1 MDSARDAPRGA
12 HRHVRI
18 VTVHVHAQV
27 DSDVGHFGPDGA
39 QADDA
44 QLLALHLASG
54 ERLLRLLGRLR
65 DVLVVGV
72 VPAPGDAAGDV
83 AAAQHEAAHH
93 DLLHGVRVRAGGV
106 EHHDALFGAT
116 VERDVVHAGARAG
129 NGLEAFGERGV
140 VQGGTADE
148 HAFRLGEVVDELV
161 VVGEQVGAVRRD
173 VVEAVDVAHE
183 VSFEDGGR
191 LR

>member
-1 MDSARDAPRGA
+1 MAMFATSAPMAP
-12 HRHVRI
+12 
-18 VTVHVHAQV
+18 
-27 DSDVGHFGPDGA
+27 
-39 QADDA
+39 QAYDT
-44 QLLALHLASG
+44 QLLSLHLASG
-54 ERLLRLLGRLR
+54 ERLLRLLGGFR
-65 DVLVVGV
+65 DVLVGGV
-72 VPAPGDAAGDV
+72 VAAPGDAAGDV

-116 VERDVVHAGARAG
+116 VERDVVTPAPARAMAWR
-129 NGLEAFGERGV
+129 LSGERGV

-183 VSFEDGGR
+183 VSFEDGR
-191 LR
+191 RHR

>member
-106 EHHDALFGAT
+106 EHYDALLGAA
-116 VERDVVHAGARAG
+116 VERDVVHAGAGAG
-129 NGLEAFGERGV
+129 DGQQAIGERGV
-140 VQGGTADE
+140 VQRGAADE

-183 VSFEDGGR
+183 VSFEDGR
-191 LR
+191 RHR